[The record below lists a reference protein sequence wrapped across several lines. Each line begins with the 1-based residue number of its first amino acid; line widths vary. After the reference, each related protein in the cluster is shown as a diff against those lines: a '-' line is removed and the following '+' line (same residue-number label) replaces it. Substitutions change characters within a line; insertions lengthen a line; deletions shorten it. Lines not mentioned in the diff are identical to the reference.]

1 MSSEQPKIENY
12 PVGILWNTVCGLL
25 QLEANLF
32 FLSKS
37 TGKRAVGS
45 PPGQGGFSMIGA
57 RLL

>member
-1 MSSEQPKIENY
+1 MSSEPPKIENY

-32 FLSKS
+32 FSQS